1 MKGTNIKIMRPAGVA
16 LLAVLTILTV
26 LSLLAGSF
34 AVSISIDENASRQTQ
49 AELGLR
55 MLYQSGAA
63 HVKSALMS
71 AAMAENNKPGEMLSQ
86 TKALQPVT
94 KDGFGPWVYVKNE
107 NGDAI
112 GRYRVSVEDEAAKLN
127 INKAFLTE
135 KSKGSGWDTGE
146 ISIPDALGVTE
157 RTAKDLLKYKYGLN
171 NVPGDRGDDDQNNA
185 LLMTD
190 GLDNNAN
197 GVIDEYDE
205 GVNDPGEYI
214 PSRPRGDD
222 RAFSTLREVMPF
234 LLTSDNFKKLSEASQ
249 ERAIRELYKRATLYS
264 TDMPGSS
271 TLPND
276 QPSEINSITG
286 AELRKR
292 LNSMPNPVEAQSR
305 ARNQLAANMIDYRDE
320 NHVMTTLGSD
330 IYGAEAICFNEVL
343 ANEDSITFWVRDTSA
358 TDGLVRDWVKPSYWE
373 DQYDSKDNSRLL
385 HCPLWY
391 YCCIT
396 DKVINHKLFWHHSIR
411 MNSTWKVIR
420 SNDSHQGHINISS
433 GNFRLPAGP
442 GEAQSSTNPRFLN
455 CDSDAWGGSN
465 PSQSYRDTYIKLLNV
480 MKSRRKVNGSGT
492 VRFEKNMFKN
502 MYCVIW
508 AWRGSKQLGQF
519 KVTSSDDDEI
529 KINTSDVDSGRSLA
543 SICQTENITNGQS
556 LAVSFLAWSQGISAI
571 LPKVNWYHCV
581 RRPDGAGRYYKVIIT
596 NDPVDSFK
604 GYNCRTLGIS
614 GNPGN
619 EHTILED
626 DKAWEYK
633 DGKPQKV
640 DSTGWMDIIVK
651 SSEKVNHNTKQ
662 YQSLGYLRLIAPE
675 VVEMY
680 NASETAVSLANWKVV
695 CNTGTMATEIGNIK
709 RTTYYDQKAGGR
721 IVDDNPA
728 VMPRNHFYLV
738 NDAELFDM
746 RYGNGD
752 MLWGSAATERIPVF
766 EMDSKHWGIS
776 FKLKK
781 VTHGDTEYYYYID
794 SGQTVLDKKLFQGE
808 SIRLIYRGEEDN
820 PRSWHGRIFP
830 LLWWEAEDGKRIR
843 VWNEYA
849 RYNVNTPPVKNCEVM
864 FLGLPARGG
873 IVSLTLKNEYNQV
886 TARTVEY
893 GSVDVKEKGYS
904 TEKED
909 PTHYKWVKRPRPTI
923 GGTEDLAINTAMRA
937 KKSRPTWI
945 KNGPFGSV
953 AEMGMVRTARDF
965 ENLGTAGGETSG
977 KTKVATLSDYFC
989 TGSLRLNAV
998 DGNVEV
1004 KGWEPSKFEVN
1015 RYDAAS
1021 VSAKDAKWEV
1031 DQWKGHTLRYLTGP
1045 LRGETFAIHGNTP
1058 SSLKLVAEDNHN
1070 SPRSVPQRLLN
1081 KPNKGDEFTVG
1092 PGYLTP
1098 VCYTRKTNQEGE
1110 WVWHDAIPIKGTYN
1124 LYVYG
1129 LNDAISTTEFLEE
1142 NYNSS
1147 LDVDLW
1153 NYTTGEWNNLCKRK
1167 KYNKED
1173 SFLAGKITPD
1183 HISMNGDIRMRLTPH
1198 DVIDT
1203 TKAFAEAAAKG
1214 VIDQPYRSGYAW
1226 FNYVMIS
1233 PVPVVGRVNFN
1244 TASKEL
1250 LAALP
1255 GITPVLAA
1263 NIAEGLDENGKPTL
1277 KPYKTPSDILKV
1289 KGVKLGNYRRFANL
1303 VCIDSYVY
1311 TAKIEAE
1318 LFDDVDH
1325 DGVYTPEVDHQSANG
1340 LRHYILKSNPG
1351 SDIEHCV
1358 EELEEF

>member
-1 MKGTNIKIMRPAGVA
+1 MIWSSKISHAKPRGVA
-16 LLAVLTILTV
+16 LLAVLTVLTV

-34 AVSISIDENASRQTQ
+34 AVSISIDESASRQTQ
-49 AELGLR
+49 AELALR

-63 HVKSALMS
+63 HVKSSLMAAALS
-71 AAMAENNKPGEMLSQ
+71 DSGSPGEMLSQ
-86 TKALQPVT
+86 TKALQPAG
-94 KDGFGPWVYVKNE
+94 KDGYGPWVYVKNE

-112 GRYRVSVEDEAAKLN
+112 GRYRVKVEDEAAKLN
-127 INKAFLTE
+127 INKAYLLE

-146 ISIPDALGVTE
+146 ISITEALGVGYAA
-157 RTAKDLLKYKYGLN
+157 AKSVLNYKYGQN
-171 NVPGDRGDDDQNNA
+171 GVPGDRGDDDRNNS

-205 GVNDPGEYI
+205 GVNDPGEYLA
-214 PSRPRGDD
+214 SRPRGDD
-222 RAFSTLREVMPF
+222 RAFTTLREVMPF
-234 LLTSDNFKKLSEASQ
+234 LLQSDNFKRLSEASQ
-249 ERAIRELYKRATLYS
+249 EYAVRELYRRATLHS
-264 TDMPGSS
+264 VDMPGSK
-271 TLPND
+271 TLPTD
-276 QPSEINSITG
+276 APSEINSITG
-286 AELRKR
+286 AELRRR
-292 LNSMPNPVEAQSR
+292 LNSMRKPVEGQSR

-343 ANEDSITFWVRDTSA
+343 ANEDSMTFWVRDSSA
-358 TDGLVRDWVKPSYWE
+358 TDGVIKDWVHSRYWE
-373 DQYDSKDNSRLL
+373 EQYASKDNTRLM
-385 HCPLWY
+385 HAPLWY

-396 DKVINHKLFWHHSIR
+396 DKVINHKLFWHHSVR
-411 MNSTWKVIR
+411 MNSTWKIIAG
-420 SNDSHQGHINISS
+420 SSAKGHIDLAS
-433 GNFRLPAGP
+433 GTFTLPDGP

-465 PSQSYRDTYIKLLNV
+465 PSQSYRDTYIKMIN
-480 MKSRRKVNGSGT
+480 MMQKRGKVDSGH
-492 VRFEKNMFKN
+492 VKFEDGMFKN
-502 MYCVIW
+502 MYAVIW
-508 AWRGSKQLGQF
+508 VWRGEQIGQF
-519 KVTSSDDDEI
+519 KVTSSDNHKI
-529 KINTSDVDSGRSLA
+529 KINHNEVDSGRTLL
-543 SICQTENITNGQS
+543 SICNGKNLTNGTP
-556 LAVSFLAWSQGISAI
+556 LAVTFLAWSQGISGI
-571 LPKVNWYHCV
+571 LPRVNWYHCV
-581 RRPDGAGRYYKVIIT
+581 RRPEGAGRYYKVLIT

-604 GYNCRTLGIS
+604 GHNCRTLGVT
-614 GNPGN
+614 GNPSSN
-619 EHTILED
+619 KVILEEE
-626 DKAWEYK
+626 KAWEYK

-640 DSTGWMDIIVK
+640 DSSGWMDVIVK
-651 SSEKVNHNTKQ
+651 SSDKVKHNTKQ
-662 YQSLGYLRLIAPE
+662 YQSLGYIRLIAPE

-721 IVDDNPA
+721 IIDDNPA
-728 VMPRNHFYLV
+728 VMPRSHFYLV

-746 RYGNGD
+746 RYGNAD
-752 MLWGSAATERIPVF
+752 MLWGSAATEQIPVF

-776 FKLKK
+776 FKLKR
-781 VTHGDTEYYYYID
+781 VEAETTQYYFYID
-794 SGQTVLDKKLFQGE
+794 SGSTVLDKKLFQGE
-808 SIRLIYRGEEDN
+808 SIRLIYQGEEND
-820 PRSWHGRIFP
+820 PHSWHGRIFP
-830 LLWWEAEDGKRIR
+830 LMWWEAERGRRIR

-849 RYNVNTPPVKNCEVM
+849 RYNVNKPPVNNCEVM

-893 GSVDVKEKGYS
+893 GSVEVQEKGYS

-909 PTHYKWVKRPRPTI
+909 PTHYKWVKRAHPTI
-923 GGTEDLAINTAMRA
+923 GGTENQALNTAMRG
-937 KKSRPTWI
+937 KKDRPTWI

-965 ENLGTAGGETSG
+965 ENLGSAGGENSG
-977 KTKVATLSDYFC
+977 KVNIANLSDYFC

-998 DGNVEV
+998 DGNVEM
-1004 KGWEPSKFEVN
+1004 KGWEASKYEVN
-1015 RYDAAS
+1015 RSDGS
-1021 VSAKDAKWEV
+1021 MVGAKDAKWEI

-1045 LRGETFAIHGNTP
+1045 LRGESFAIHGN
-1058 SSLKLVAEDNHN
+1058 SARSLNLVTEDNKN
-1070 SPRSVPQRLLN
+1070 APRSVPQRLLH
-1081 KPNKGDEFTVG
+1081 KPNKGDEFTIG

-1098 VCYTRKTNQEGE
+1098 LCFTRQANQEGE
-1110 WVWHDAIPIKGTYN
+1110 WLWRDAIPVKGTYN

-1153 NYTTGEWNNLCKRK
+1153 NYTEEKWDSLCKRK
-1167 KYNKED
+1167 KYSKED
-1173 SFLAGKITPD
+1173 SFLAGTITPD
-1183 HISMNGDIRMRLTPH
+1183 NINNNGDIRMRLTSH
-1198 DVIDT
+1198 DVVDN
-1203 TKAFAEAAAKG
+1203 TKMVEAAKG
-1214 VIDQPYRSGYAW
+1214 RIPQPSRTGYAW

-1244 TASKEL
+1244 TAPKEL
-1250 LAALP
+1250 LAAMP
-1255 GITPVLAA
+1255 GINIQLAKY
-1263 NIAEGLDENGKPTL
+1263 IAEGIDENGKPTL
-1277 KPYKTPSDILKV
+1277 KPYKSPSDILNV
-1289 KGVKLGNYRRFANL
+1289 KGMKLENYKRFANL
-1303 VCIDSYVY
+1303 ICVDSYVY

-1318 LFDDVDH
+1318 LFDDIDH
-1325 DGVYTPEVDHQSANG
+1325 DGTYTPEIDKQTAVG